1 MKIIKLV
8 IYYNRININIKL
20 ITNLIEKNRGDNM
33 AIHPIEFRYGTPE
46 MKNIWESENKLQRML
61 DVESALAQ
69 AEGELGII
77 PQEVAD
83 EIASKANTNYVK
95 LERVNEI
102 EAQTKHDIGALVK
115 GLGEVCENDAG
126 EYVHFGATSNDVVD
140 SSNSLLIRDSIE
152 VLKEK
157 IIRLTKLLLKLAE
170 ENKAK
175 VAIGRTHGQHALPTT
190 YGMKFGIWADELHR
204 QYDRLLHAEKNVC
217 VAMMDGAVGTT
228 AALGEDGW
236 KIHKKV
242 AEILGLPAA
251 TITNQVVQR
260 DNHVEFIMVLANIAS
275 TLDKIGLEIRSLQR
289 TEIMEVGEYFDPE
302 KQMGSSTM
310 PHKMN
315 PITAER
321 ICGVARIIKSYVNA
335 ALDNNPLWHER
346 DLTNSSCERIMFPES
361 CILTDYILNL
371 TIKLMSNLVFYD
383 ENIERNLNLT
393 NGLIMA
399 ERLMAELTRKGMG
412 KQTAYG
418 IVRKNA
424 IKANKEKLLLSDL
437 ILQDE
442 EVSKF
447 LTEADVEEIMDP
459 HTYIGSS
466 QIIIDE
472 LIEKSKEWFK

>member
-1 MKIIKLV
+1 
-8 IYYNRININIKL
+8 
-20 ITNLIEKNRGDNM
+20 M

-46 MKNIWESENKLQRML
+46 MKEIWESENKLQRML

-69 AEGELGII
+69 AEGKLGII

-83 EIASKANTNYVK
+83 EIAAKANTDFVK

-126 EYVHFGATSNDVVD
+126 EYVHFGATSNDVID

-152 VLKEK
+152 IIEDKLKT
-157 IIRLTKLLLKLAE
+157 LTELLLKLAV
-170 ENKAK
+170 ENKDK
-175 VAIGRTHGQHALPTT
+175 VAIGRTHGQHALPIT
-190 YGMKFGIWADELHR
+190 YGMKFGLWADELHR
-204 QYDRLLHAEKNVC
+204 QYDRLEHARKNVC

-236 KIHKKV
+236 DIHKTV
-242 AEILGLPAA
+242 AEILELPAA
-251 TITNQVVQR
+251 SITNQVVQR

-275 TLDKIGLEIRSLQR
+275 TLDKIALEIRNLQR

-346 DLTNSSCERIMFPES
+346 DLTNSSCERIMLPES

-399 ERLMAELTRKGMG
+399 ERLMAELTRAGMG

-418 IVRKNA
+418 IVRANA
-424 IKANKEKLLLSDL
+424 IKANKEGKLLSDL
-437 ILQDE
+437 ILQDS
-442 EVSKF
+442 EVQKY
-447 LTEADVEEIMDP
+447 LTAEDVDEIMNP

-466 QIIIDE
+466 QRIIDE
-472 LIEKSKEWFK
+472 LLEKSEEWF

>member
-1 MKIIKLV
+1 
-8 IYYNRININIKL
+8 
-20 ITNLIEKNRGDNM
+20 M

-46 MKNIWESENKLQRML
+46 MKSIWEEENKLQRML

-69 AEGELGII
+69 AEGKLGII

-83 EIASKANTNYVK
+83 EIAAKANTKYVK
-95 LERVNEI
+95 LERVKAI
-102 EAQTKHDIGALVK
+102 EAETNHDIAALSK
-115 GLGEVCENDAG
+115 GITEVCENGAG
-126 EYVHFGATSNDVVD
+126 EYVHFGATSNDIVD

-157 IIRLTKLLLKLAE
+157 LERLTKIMLDLAK
-170 ENKAK
+170 ENKMK
-175 VAIGRTHGQHALPTT
+175 VCIGRTHGQHALPTT
-190 YGMKFGIWADELHR
+190 YGMKFGLWADELHR
-204 QYDRLLHAEKNVC
+204 QYDRLEHAKSNVC
-217 VAMMDGAVGTT
+217 IGMMDGAVGTT
-228 AALGEDGW
+228 AALGEQGW
-236 KIHKKV
+236 EIHKTV

-260 DNHVEFIMVLANIAS
+260 DNHVEFISVLANIAS
-275 TLDKIGLEIRSLQR
+275 TLDKIALEIRSLQR

-302 KQMGSSTM
+302 KQVGSSTM

-321 ICGVARIIKSYVNA
+321 ICGVARIVKSYVNA

-371 TIKLMSNLVFYD
+371 TIKLMNNLVFYD

-399 ERLMAELTRKGMG
+399 ERLMAELTRAGMG

-424 IKANKEKLLLSDL
+424 IKANKEKLLLSEL
-437 ILQDE
+437 ILEDE
-442 EVSKF
+442 EVQKY
-447 LTEADVEEIMDP
+447 LTKEDVDKLMDP
-459 HTYIGSS
+459 HTYIGS
-466 QIIIDE
+466 IPTIIDE
-472 LIEKSKEWFK
+472 LLEKSESWF

>member
-1 MKIIKLV
+1 
-8 IYYNRININIKL
+8 
-20 ITNLIEKNRGDNM
+20 M

-46 MKNIWESENKLQRML
+46 MKKIWEEENKLQRML

-69 AEGELGII
+69 AEAKLGII
-77 PQEVAD
+77 PKEVGE
-83 EIASKANTNYVK
+83 EIAAKANTKYVK
-95 LERVNEI
+95 LDRVKAI
-102 EAQTKHDIGALVK
+102 EAETNHDIAALSK
-115 GLGEVCENDAG
+115 GITEVCENGAG
-126 EYVHFGATSNDVVD
+126 EYVHFGATSNDIVD
-140 SSNSLLIRDSIE
+140 SSNSLLIRDSID
-152 VLKEK
+152 VLEEK
-157 IIRLTKLLLKLAE
+157 LERLTKIMLKLAD
-170 ENKAK
+170 ENKMK
-175 VAIGRTHGQHALPTT
+175 VCIGRTHGQHALPTT

-204 QYDRLLHAEKNVC
+204 QYIRLENARKNVC
-217 VAMMDGAVGTT
+217 VGMMDGAVGTT
-228 AALGEDGW
+228 AALGEQGW
-236 KIHKKV
+236 EIHKAV

-260 DNHVEFIMVLANIAS
+260 DNHVEFIGVLANIAS

-302 KQMGSSTM
+302 KQVGSSTM

-321 ICGVARIIKSYVNA
+321 ICGVARIIKSYINA

-371 TIKLMSNLVFYD
+371 TIKLMENLVFYD

-399 ERLMAELTRKGMG
+399 ERLMAELTRAGMG

-424 IKANKEKLLLSDL
+424 IKANKEKLLLGEL
-437 ILQDE
+437 ILEDE
-442 EVSKF
+442 EVKKY
-447 LTEADVEEIMDP
+447 LTKEDVEKIMDP
-459 HTYIGSS
+459 HTYTGSIA
-466 QIIIDE
+466 IIIDE
-472 LIEKSKEWFK
+472 LLEKSKNWFEVIE

>member
-1 MKIIKLV
+1 
-8 IYYNRININIKL
+8 
-20 ITNLIEKNRGDNM
+20 M

-46 MKNIWESENKLQRML
+46 MKRIWEEENKLQRML

-69 AEGELGII
+69 AEGKLGII

-83 EIASKANTNYVK
+83 EIAAKATTEFVK
-95 LERVNEI
+95 LDRVKAI
-102 EAQTKHDIGALVK
+102 EEETNHDIAALSK
-115 GLGEVCENDAG
+115 GITEVCENGAG
-126 EYVHFGATSNDVVD
+126 EYVHFGATSNDIVD

-157 IIRLTKLLLKLAE
+157 LERLTKIMLKLAE
-170 ENKAK
+170 ENKMK
-175 VAIGRTHGQHALPTT
+175 VCIGRTHGQHALPTT

-204 QYDRLLHAEKNVC
+204 QYVRLENAKANVC
-217 VAMMDGAVGTT
+217 IGMMDGAVGTT
-228 AALGEDGW
+228 AALGEQGW
-236 KIHKKV
+236 EIHKNV

-260 DNHVEFIMVLANIAS
+260 DNHVEFISVLANIAS

-289 TEIMEVGEYFDPE
+289 TELMEVGEYFDPE
-302 KQMGSSTM
+302 KQVGSSTM

-321 ICGVARIIKSYVNA
+321 ICGVARIVKSFVNA

-399 ERLMAELTRKGMG
+399 ERLMAELTRAGMG

-424 IKANKEKLLLSDL
+424 IKANKEKLLLGEL
-437 ILQDE
+437 ILEDE
-442 EVSKF
+442 DVQKY
-447 LTEADVEEIMDP
+447 LTEADVEKIMDP
-459 HTYIGSS
+459 HTYIGSVP
-466 QIIIDE
+466 IIIDE
-472 LIEKSKEWFK
+472 LLEKSEEWF

>member
-1 MKIIKLV
+1 
-8 IYYNRININIKL
+8 
-20 ITNLIEKNRGDNM
+20 M

-46 MKNIWESENKLQRML
+46 MKTIWEEENKLQRML

-69 AEGELGII
+69 AEGKLGII

-83 EIASKANTNYVK
+83 EIAAKATTEFVK
-95 LERVNEI
+95 LERVKAI
-102 EAQTKHDIGALVK
+102 EAETNHDIAALSK
-115 GLGEVCENDAG
+115 GITEVCENGAG
-126 EYVHFGATSNDVVD
+126 EYVHFGATSNDIVD

-157 IIRLTKLLLKLAE
+157 LERLTKIMLNLAE
-170 ENKAK
+170 ENKMK
-175 VAIGRTHGQHALPTT
+175 VCIGRTHGQHALPTT

-204 QYDRLLHAEKNVC
+204 QYVRLENAKANVC
-217 VAMMDGAVGTT
+217 IGMMDGAVGTT
-228 AALGEDGW
+228 AALGEQGW
-236 KIHKKV
+236 EIHKLV

-260 DNHVEFIMVLANIAS
+260 DNHVEFISVLANIAS

-289 TEIMEVGEYFDPE
+289 TELMEVGEYFDPE
-302 KQMGSSTM
+302 KQVGSSTM

-321 ICGVARIIKSYVNA
+321 ICGVARIVKSYVNA

-371 TIKLMSNLVFYD
+371 TIKLMTNLVFYN

-399 ERLMAELTRKGMG
+399 ERLMAELTRAGMG

-424 IKANKEKLLLSDL
+424 IKANKEKLLLGEL
-437 ILQDE
+437 ILEDE
-442 EVSKF
+442 DVQKY
-447 LTEADVEEIMDP
+447 LTEEDVEKIMNP
-459 HTYIGSS
+459 HTYIGSVP
-466 QIIIDE
+466 IIIDE
-472 LIEKSKEWFK
+472 LLEKSKDWF

>member
-1 MKIIKLV
+1 M
-8 IYYNRININIKL
+8 INEDDK
-20 ITNLIEKNRGDNM
+20 M

-46 MKNIWESENKLQRML
+46 MKKIWESENKLQRML

-77 PQEVAD
+77 PKEVAD
-83 EIASKANTNYVK
+83 EIKAKANTKYVTLK
-95 LERVNEI
+95 RVNEI
-102 EAQTKHDIGALVK
+102 EAQTKHDIASIVK
-115 GLGEVCENDAG
+115 GLGEQCENDAG

-140 SSNSLLIRDSIE
+140 SSNSLLIKDSIA

-157 IIRLTKLLLKLAE
+157 IERLTKIILKLAK
-170 ENKAK
+170 ENKTK

-204 QYDRLLHAEKNVC
+204 QYDRLEHAEKNVC
-217 VAMMDGAVGTT
+217 VGMMDGAVGTT
-228 AALGEDGW
+228 AALGEEGW
-236 KIHKKV
+236 EIHKKV
-242 AEILGLPAA
+242 AEILGLPPAS
-251 TITNQVVQR
+251 ITNQVVQR

-275 TLDKIGLEIRSLQR
+275 TLDKIGLEIRNLQR

-302 KQMGSSTM
+302 KQVGSSTM

-321 ICGVARIIKSYVNA
+321 ICGVARIVKSYVNA

-371 TIKLMSNLVFYD
+371 TIKLMNNLVFYD
-383 ENIERNLNLT
+383 ENIERNLKMT

-399 ERLMAELTRKGMG
+399 ERLMADLTRSGMG

-424 IKANKEKLLLSDL
+424 IKANKEGKLLSKL
-437 ILQDE
+437 ILEDN
-442 EVSKF
+442 EVEKY
-447 LTEADVEEIMDP
+447 LTPEDVEKIMNP
-459 HTYIGSS
+459 HTYTGSS
-466 QIIIDE
+466 VKILDE
-472 LIEKSKEWFK
+472 LLEKSKEWF